1 MATRD
6 QQRVR
11 RAKSLRAKSASF
23 SSQGTSAYS
32 TASNRLLLA
41 LFRVMN
47 LKHLFKKQI
56 LVARVYGIPVRIDY
70 RWFIVFA
77 MSVALIAANVRKYP
91 LQLGTL
97 RIPPTGD
104 VLAWTLGIVTTLAL
118 FASVF
123 GHELSHALM
132 GRTEGI
138 EIEEI
143 VLHPFGGLA
152 RLKTQPENPKAEFRI
167 AVAGP
172 AASFIFSLIAFAGML
187 LTATLQFNFG
197 TAFFF
202 FVGAGNLLLAVF
214 NLFPGYPLDGGRVLR
229 AIIWKRSGNIR
240 DATRI
245 AGFCGQLMSLV
256 LIAFGIYMVVAP
268 TFHAYFM
275 GLWSVLVGVFLLGAA
290 TSVVRSARDPATVAD
305 AMSPPV
311 SIEPDLPISNF
322 IDQVLPMHRH
332 SSFPVA
338 HDRRLLG
345 ILSLEDLKKIP
356 REKWRGLRVRDT
368 MRTVSSQLFVPQ
380 NATLESV
387 NQLIEHNGVGAVAVI
402 DQSGELVGFLRRG
415 GLRKK

>member
-1 MATRD
+1 
-6 QQRVR
+6 
-11 RAKSLRAKSASF
+11 
-23 SSQGTSAYS
+23 
-32 TASNRLLLA
+32 
-41 LFRVMN
+41 MN
-47 LKHLFKKQI
+47 LPGIFKRQI
-56 LVARVYGIPVRIDY
+56 LIARVYGIPVRIDY

-91 LQLGTL
+91 LQLGSF

-172 AASFIFSLIAFAGML
+172 AASFLFSLVAFGGMV
-187 LTATLQFNFG
+187 LTSTLHFDFG

-202 FVGAGNLLLAVF
+202 FIGAGNLLLAVF

-240 DATRI
+240 EATRI

-256 LIAFGIYMVVAP
+256 LIAFGIYMVLAP
-268 TFHAYFM
+268 TFRAYFM
-275 GLWSVLVGVFLLGAA
+275 GLWSVLVGVFLLSAA
-290 TSVVRSARDPATVAD
+290 TSVVRSTRESATVAQ
-305 AMSPPV
+305 AMSPPIA
-311 SIEPDLPISNF
+311 IEPDLPITRF
-322 IDQVLPMHRH
+322 VDETLPLHRH
-332 SSFPVA
+332 VTFPVA

-356 REKWRGLRVRDT
+356 REKWRGLRAREV
-368 MRTVSSQLFVPQ
+368 MRTVDAQLFVPE
-380 NATLESV
+380 NATIESV
-387 NQLIEHNGVGAVAVI
+387 NDLLEHNGVGAVGVVNG
-402 DQSGELVGFLRRG
+402 SGELVGFLRRG
-415 GLRKK
+415 RLKKK

>member
-1 MATRD
+1 MA
-6 QQRVR
+6 
-11 RAKSLRAKSASF
+11 A
-23 SSQGTSAYS
+23 
-32 TASNRLLLA
+32 
-41 LFRVMN
+41 N
-47 LKHLFKKQI
+47 LKGFFKRQI

-77 MSVALIAANVRKYP
+77 LSVVLIAANVRKYP

-97 RIPPTGD
+97 RLPPTGD
-104 VLAWTLGIVTTLAL
+104 VTAWILGIVTTLAL
-118 FASVF
+118 FLSVF

-152 RLKTQPENPKAEFRI
+152 RLRTQPENPKAEFRI

-172 AASFIFSLIAFAGML
+172 AASFIFSLIGFAGMI
-187 LTATLQFNFG
+187 LTAMFQFNFG

-202 FVGAGNLLLAVF
+202 FIGAGNLLLAVF

-229 AIIWKRSGNIR
+229 AIIWKRSGSIR

-245 AGFCGQLMSLV
+245 SGFCGQLMAVV
-256 LIAFGIYMVVAP
+256 LIAFGLYMALAP

-290 TSVVRSARDPATVAD
+290 TSVVRSVREPATVAD
-305 AMSPPV
+305 AMSPAIP
-311 SIEPDLPISNF
+311 IEPDLPISRF
-322 IDQVLPMHRH
+322 VDEILPVHRYA
-332 SSFPVA
+332 SFAVA

-345 ILSLEDLKKIP
+345 ILSLEDLKKVP
-356 REKWRGLRVRDT
+356 REQWRARQVRDV
-368 MRTVSSQLFVPQ
+368 MRPVNSSLFVKAGSPVSA
-380 NATLESV
+380 AT
-387 NQLIEHNGVGAVAVI
+387 QLMERNGVGALAVV
-402 DQSGELVGFLRRG
+402 DESGDLVGFMQRGRLRR
-415 GLRKK
+415 KN

>member
-1 MATRD
+1 
-6 QQRVR
+6 
-11 RAKSLRAKSASF
+11 
-23 SSQGTSAYS
+23 
-32 TASNRLLLA
+32 
-41 LFRVMN
+41 MN
-47 LKHLFKKQI
+47 LQGFFKKQI

-104 VLAWTLGIVTTLAL
+104 FLAWTLGVVTTLAL
-118 FASVF
+118 FLSVF

-172 AASFIFSLIAFAGML
+172 AASFIFSLMAFGGMII
-187 LTATLQFNFG
+187 TASLQFNFG

-202 FVGAGNLLLAVF
+202 FIGAGNLLLAIF

-245 AGFCGQLMSLV
+245 AGFCGQLMSVV
-256 LIAFGIYMVVAP
+256 LIAFGLYMVSAP
-268 TFHAYFM
+268 TCHAYFM
-275 GLWSVLVGVFLLGAA
+275 CLWSGLLGVFLLGAA
-290 TSVVRSARDPATVAD
+290 TSVVRST
-305 AMSPPV
+305 
-311 SIEPDLPISNF
+311 
-322 IDQVLPMHRH
+322 
-332 SSFPVA
+332 
-338 HDRRLLG
+338 
-345 ILSLEDLKKIP
+345 
-356 REKWRGLRVRDT
+356 
-368 MRTVSSQLFVPQ
+368 
-380 NATLESV
+380 
-387 NQLIEHNGVGAVAVI
+387 
-402 DQSGELVGFLRRG
+402 
-415 GLRKK
+415 